1 MVAQQRRRAEP
12 AAQGDLLDRQIG
24 PLEQPAGMVKSLA
37 GNPFRGRR
45 PGLGEEPT
53 CEGAFGQVRV
63 PGQLT
68 DRQVLLEVLHHPGE
82 QRLEA
87 LGGDRGDRLL
97 DELPLTAVALRGND
111 HAPGDPGRD
120 VGAELAAD
128 QVQAGVDARR
138 GASAGEDG
146 AVLDEEDGRVD
157 GGCGIAL
164 GEFGRVVPVAGR
176 RPAVEQARLGEDEA
190 ARTRGQD
197 RGAGGV
203 GLANGLKHR
212 LGEGLGLGRGDGDNI
227 GAAQPVEAEGDGEA
241 HPVVHGEGLTRSL
254 GAHPE
259 LERRHP
265 VGGPV
270 DAENLREDAEFE
282 RERAFGEQHGNGAQ
296 RHTPEYAAGLAE
308 KPRRGT
314 VLPLSAVI
322 R

>member
-1 MVAQQRRRAEP
+1 M
-12 AAQGDLLDRQIG
+12 
-24 PLEQPAGMVKSLA
+24 
-37 GNPFRGRR
+37 
-45 PGLGEEPT
+45 
-53 CEGAFGQVRV
+53 
-63 PGQLT
+63 
-68 DRQVLLEVLHHPGE
+68 
-82 QRLEA
+82 
-87 LGGDRGDRLL
+87 
-97 DELPLTAVALRGND
+97 
-111 HAPGDPGRD
+111 
-120 VGAELAAD
+120 LAA
-128 QVQAGVDARR
+128 VPALVRMVPSSTKR
-138 GASAGEDG
+138 
-146 AVLDEEDGRVD
+146 DGRVD

-164 GEFGRVVPVAGR
+164 GEFGSVVPVAGR

-241 HPVVHGEGLTRSL
+241 HPVVHGEGLTWPL
-254 GAHPE
+254 GADPE

-308 KPRRGT
+308 KATGRDCPATIGSNQMRG
-314 VLPLSAVI
+314 
-322 R
+322 